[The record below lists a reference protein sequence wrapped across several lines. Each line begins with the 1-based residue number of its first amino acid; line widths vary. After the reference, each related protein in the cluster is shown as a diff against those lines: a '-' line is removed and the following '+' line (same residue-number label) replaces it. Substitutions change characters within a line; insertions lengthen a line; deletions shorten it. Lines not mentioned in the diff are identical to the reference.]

1 VVLFDNNLT
10 KKKEVIM
17 SESGLFCQVNRVKDP
32 NKKEPLEQKH
42 LAVIEVPSEIKSEQ
56 FFNLKIKVGE
66 IDHPNENGHFIQW
79 IELYVGDVYLGRFDL
94 APVMTKPEV
103 TIPLSIAHGNRKT
116 VLRAVSRCNLHGMWE
131 STKEIEVR

>member
-1 VVLFDNNLT
+1 
-10 KKKEVIM
+10 M

-131 STKEIEVR
+131 STKAIEVR